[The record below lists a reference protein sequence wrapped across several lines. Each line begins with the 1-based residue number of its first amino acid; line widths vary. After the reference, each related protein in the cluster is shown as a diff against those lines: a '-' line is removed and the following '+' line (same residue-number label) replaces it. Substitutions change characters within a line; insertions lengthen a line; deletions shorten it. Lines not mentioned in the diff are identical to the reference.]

1 MVVAT
6 VRPSDQQNG
15 VSKFLPGSAALCTA
29 ATTATAA
36 AVEVVRT
43 AVR

>member
-6 VRPSDQQNG
+6 ARPSDQQNG

-36 AVEVVRT
+36 VEVVRT